1 MSAAPF
7 PILPSRTLQDL
18 GERVALARRARGLTQ
33 RDLAHLAGV
42 GASSIVALEKG
53 HPGVAVGT
61 LARALDALG
70 LLAEMD
76 ELALY
81 TPKMN
86 VASQNLQAVTASAK
100 YLQDMGRFGSLQ
112 FSGNYTNM
120 LKREVQAQPG
130 EDALLEPLQRDLRGL
145 DSALDARSDDGQ
157 RVLRLRSRDRVD

>member
-1 MSAAPF
+1 MSATPF

-76 ELALY
+76 GLLA
-81 TPKMN
+81 P
-86 VASQNLQAVTASAK
+86 
-100 YLQDMGRFGSLQ
+100 
-112 FSGNYTNM
+112 
-120 LKREVQAQPG
+120 
-130 EDALLEPLQRDLRGL
+130 QRDPALTAFAAQQLR
-145 DSALDARSDDGQ
+145 RP
-157 RVLRLRSRDRVD
+157 R